1 MAKIREDEIESII
14 KEKID
19 NFEWIEEDVFK
30 IKPKR
35 KKAIILTGNRELL
48 NSKSFALAVAAECGN
63 KIDVQLYDGSQSIRG
78 MEKLAYESIIIDEK
92 LEKKEKPKDWYRKFE
107 KKKWR

>member
-1 MAKIREDEIESII
+1 MSKIREDEIESII

-19 NFEWIEEDVFK
+19 NFELEDDVFK

-35 KKAIILTGNRELL
+35 KKVIILTGNRSLL
-48 NSKSFALAVAAECGN
+48 NSKSFELAVAAAYGN

-78 MEKLAYESIIIDEK
+78 MEKLAYEPIIIDEK
-92 LEKKEKPKDWYRKFE
+92 LEKKEEPKDWYRKFE